1 MNYICQ
7 DISSDNAMMK
17 IRIATL
23 AVILSS
29 FIGYLEWGG
38 EQSGFLLEMEM
49 NILLS
54 GAKQALVHPAFL
66 IPFIGQLLLMIT
78 LFQREPKRWMI
89 YTGTGM
95 LSLLLVFIFII
106 SILSLNVKIL
116 ASAVAFIISAVV
128 LLRLSRRKSSDLTGR
143 KSSDL
148 SGRKS

>member
-1 MNYICQ
+1 M
-7 DISSDNAMMK
+7 SSPDNAIMK

-49 NILLS
+49 NILIS
-54 GAKQALVHPAFL
+54 GVKQALVHPAFL
-66 IPFIGQLLLMIT
+66 IPFIGQLLLLIT
-78 LFQREPKRWMI
+78 LFQREQKRWMI

-106 SILSLNVKIL
+106 GVLSLNVKIL
-116 ASAVAFIISAVV
+116 ASASPFIFSAGV
-128 LLRLSRRKSSDLTGR
+128 LLRLSRRKSSY
-143 KSSDL
+143 L
-148 SGRKS
+148 SGPKS

>member
-1 MNYICQ
+1 M
-7 DISSDNAMMK
+7 SSPDNAIMK

-49 NILLS
+49 NILRS
-54 GAKQALVHPAFL
+54 GAKQALLHPAFM
-66 IPFIGQLLLMIT
+66 IPFIGQVLLLIALMMK
-78 LFQREPKRWMI
+78 QPKRWMI

-106 SILSLNVKIL
+106 GIISLNMKIL
-116 ASAVAFIISAVV
+116 TSSLPFIFSAVV
-128 LLRLSRRKSSDLTGR
+128 LLRLSRRKSSDLSGR

>member
-7 DISSDNAMMK
+7 HISPDDAMMK

-49 NILLS
+49 NILIS

-66 IPFIGQLLLMIT
+66 IPFIGQLLLLLT
-78 LFQREPKRWMI
+78 VFQREPKRWMI
-89 YTGTGM
+89 YLGTGM
-95 LSLLLVFIFII
+95 LALLLVFIFII
-106 SILSLNVKIL
+106 GILSQNVKIL
-116 ASAVAFIISAVV
+116 ASALPFIISAVV
-128 LLRLSRRKSSDLTGR
+128 LLMSLRR
-143 KSSDL
+143 

>member
-1 MNYICQ
+1 
-7 DISSDNAMMK
+7 MMK

-49 NILLS
+49 NILIS

-66 IPFIGQLLLMIT
+66 IPFIGQLLLLIT
-78 LFQREPKRWMI
+78 LFQREQKRWMI

-106 SILSLNVKIL
+106 GILSLNVKIL
-116 ASAVAFIISAVV
+116 ASASPFIFSAGV
-128 LLRLSRRKSSDLTGR
+128 LLRLSRRKSSY
-143 KSSDL
+143 L
-148 SGRKS
+148 SGPKS